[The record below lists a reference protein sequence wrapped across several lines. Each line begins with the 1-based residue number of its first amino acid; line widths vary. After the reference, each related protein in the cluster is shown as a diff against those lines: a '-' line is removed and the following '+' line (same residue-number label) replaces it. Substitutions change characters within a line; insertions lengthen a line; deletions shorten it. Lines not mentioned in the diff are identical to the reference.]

1 MNRQRELS
9 ETIAQIPSGATV
21 MVGGFGSP
29 GTPYTLLNELLRQGQ
44 DHLTLIKND
53 ANEPG
58 YGIAKL
64 IEAGR
69 VETLIASHIGLNRQ
83 AVELMN
89 SGELGVEFYP
99 QGILAE
105 KIRNAGAG
113 LFGFLSDIGL
123 ETEITDPSQIIE
135 WKDVKNGVKQ
145 KLKVETA
152 LHADFALIHAA
163 RADHYGNLI
172 YTDSAINFNPLM
184 AMAAENVFA
193 ETFDLQTPGAFP
205 PEQIHTPCAF
215 VSAVIP
221 VSRKQALCN
230 EYELIEHYVED

>member
-1 MNRQRELS
+1 MITDFFR
-9 ETIAQIPSGATV
+9 
-21 MVGGFGSP
+21 GG
-29 GTPYTLLNELLRQGQ
+29 
-44 DHLTLIKND
+44 
-53 ANEPG
+53 
-58 YGIAKL
+58 
-64 IEAGR
+64 
-69 VETLIASHIGLNRQ
+69 
-83 AVELMN
+83 
-89 SGELGVEFYP
+89 
-99 QGILAE
+99 
-105 KIRNAGAG
+105 G

>member
-1 MNRQRELS
+1 MNKQKEIT
-9 ETIAQIPSGATV
+9 ETIAKIPSGATV

-29 GTPYTLLNELLRQGQ
+29 GTPFTLLDELLRQGQ
-44 DHLTLIKND
+44 DRLTLIKND

-64 IEAGR
+64 IEADR
-69 VETLIASHIGLNRQ
+69 VDTLIASHIGLNRQ
-83 AVELMN
+83 AVGRMN
-89 SGELGVEFYP
+89 SGQLRVEFYP

-105 KIRNAGAG
+105 KIRTAGAG
-113 LFGFLSDIGL
+113 LFGFLSDIGI

-135 WKDVKNGVKQ
+135 WQVDKSVTKR

-163 RADHYGNLI
+163 RADHFGNLI

-184 AMAAENVFA
+184 AMAAENVFV
-193 ETFDLQTPGAFP
+193 ETFDLQAPGAFP
-205 PEQIHTPCAF
+205 PEQIHTPFAF
-215 VSAVIP
+215 VSTVVQVDLSP
-221 VSRKQALCN
+221 
-230 EYELIEHYVED
+230 EYELMEHYV

>member
-1 MNRQRELS
+1 MNRQQELS
-9 ETIAQIPSGATV
+9 KAIAQIPSGATI

-29 GTPYTLLNELLRQGQ
+29 GTPFTLLNELLRQGQ
-44 DHLTLIKND
+44 DRLTLIKND

-69 VETLIASHIGLNRQ
+69 VDTLLASHIGLNRQ
-83 AVELMN
+83 AVEQMN
-89 SGELGVEFYP
+89 SGKLQVEFYP

-105 KIRNAGAG
+105 KIRSAGAG

-123 ETEITDPSQIIE
+123 ETEITNPSQIIE
-135 WKDVKNGVKQ
+135 WQGQKVKI
-145 KLKVETA
+145 ESA
-152 LHADFALIHAA
+152 LPADFALIHAA
-163 RADHYGNLI
+163 KADHYGNLI

-184 AMAAENVFA
+184 AMAAETTFV
-193 ETFDLQTPGAFP
+193 ETLDLQTPGAFL

-221 VSRKQALCN
+221 VDRGD
-230 EYELIEHYVED
+230 EYELMEHYVED